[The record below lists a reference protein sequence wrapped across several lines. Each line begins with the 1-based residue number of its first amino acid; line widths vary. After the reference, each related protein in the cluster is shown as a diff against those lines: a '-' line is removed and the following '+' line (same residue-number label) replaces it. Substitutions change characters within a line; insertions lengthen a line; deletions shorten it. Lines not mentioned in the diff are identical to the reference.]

1 MNLKKKSVIILAVII
16 FGLGAFYLALF
27 KLIILN
33 DLAKMEMDQA
43 EKNIVRLESILNS
56 NLKTM
61 EKKSLDWSSWDDTYD
76 YAKSGDSDYIET
88 NLQVNTF
95 TDMGIDLFAILDTE
109 ERYKTVSQ
117 YNLSE
122 NKSIQ
127 PTQEDKDSLAD
138 AVAGL
143 EEDEGITGFLSY
155 QNQPIALSI
164 QPIFTTNGDGP
175 SRGHL
180 VMGRFIDQE
189 YLNNVSSI
197 VLSDSKVSL
206 KANHD
211 NDDLYGQ
218 ALKELESGTDIYTS
232 DKLDEENIIGLSFYR
247 GINQDNL
254 LLTEVKISRVLFSQ
268 AEQDM
273 LYFNVFAMVAMLLC
287 GWAMYHFVS
296 RSIIDRITNLSNFMS
311 VSNHEGTLGARVTPE
326 GSDEI
331 TELEESINGLIDQAT
346 KPKK

>member
-1 MNLKKKSVIILAVII
+1 MNLRKKSAIILAIII

-43 EKNIVRLESILNS
+43 EKNIVRIESILNS

-61 EKKSLDWSSWDDTYD
+61 EKKSLDWSNWDDTYD
-76 YAKSGDSDYIET
+76 YVKSGDPDYIET
-88 NLQVNTF
+88 NLQENTF
-95 TDMGIDLFAILDTE
+95 VDMGIDLFAILDTK
-109 ERYKTVSQ
+109 ERYKIVSQ

-122 NKSIQ
+122 KRSVKPSIK
-127 PTQEDKDSLAD
+127 DRDSLVD

-143 EEDEGITGFLSY
+143 EENEGTTGFLNY
-155 QNQPIALSI
+155 QDRPIALSI
-164 QPIFTTNGDGP
+164 QPILTTSGDGP

-180 VMGRFIDQE
+180 VMGRFVDQE
-189 YLNNVSSI
+189 YLNNISSI
-197 VLSDSKVSL
+197 VLADSTISL
-206 KANHD
+206 TASH
-211 NDDLYGQ
+211 NDDASMSQ
-218 ALKELESGTDIYTS
+218 ALKELDSGTDIYTS
-232 DKLDEENIIGLSFYR
+232 AELDEENIIGLSFYR
-247 GINQDNL
+247 GINQNNL
-254 LLTEVKISRVLFSQ
+254 LLTEVKISRDLFSQ

-296 RSIIDRITNLSNFMS
+296 RSIIGRITNLSNFMS
-311 VSNHEGTLGARVTPE
+311 VSNHEGTLGARITLE

-346 KPKK
+346 KSKK